1 MSEIEFQMSTN
12 RRRFPSPRMRVFP
25 LVMTNFLL
33 VLGLIATS
41 VIGAPTAE
49 AASRWREG
57 WCKKDEGLSV
67 VVDFSLTDRA
77 EWPDVAQP
85 NGWIIRCYRGSSLAR
100 FVGDGRTQSLEA
112 VGLDYKVDGSSMV
125 TSIEGVYG
133 IGVAGGF
140 WFYSTANLGAGA
152 TTWNAGTFA
161 VSGNVTNWVQ
171 GVRFGSG
178 TYPEPT
184 PQYGPNALEASAP
197 PVISGAPQI
206 GQKVSADRGSWN
218 VNPDTLSYQWY
229 RDGVPIDG
237 ATSAEY
243 VLTDA
248 DGGKTITVRL
258 TGGKSSYEDVTIGS
272 DGLAVAAG
280 TLNLTDPAIIGSATV
295 GSRLTAETTGWGPT
309 PLTLSYQWLRGG
321 AAIPGAVASTYLVT
335 SGDLGQD
342 LRVAVTAT
350 RQGYTAQTRTSAAV
364 VGGLN
369 QFRVVTPKI
378 TGTAK
383 AGRTLTV
390 KAAAWT
396 PTPTTIGYQ
405 WYRWGKAIPGA
416 TKSTYK
422 LTAGDRKTEIT
433 VRVTGSAADY
443 QTVTASSAAVKVE
456 FGKLTAATPKITGTA
471 KVGET
476 LKVKRGTW
484 KPNSL
489 TYTYQWYRSG
499 RAITDARGASYQLVA
514 VDRGKKITVKVTGVK
529 RGYVTKSS
537 PASKATGKVR

>member
-1 MSEIEFQMSTN
+1 MNESEFQMSAN
-12 RRRFPSPRMRVFP
+12 RRRFASSRMRVFP
-25 LVMTNFLL
+25 LVLTSLL
-33 VLGLIATS
+33 SVLGLIATS
-41 VIGAPTAE
+41 VISAPTAE

-67 VVDFSLTDRA
+67 VVDFSLTDPTQ
-77 EWPDVAQP
+77 WPDVAQP
-85 NGWIIRCYRGSSLAR
+85 NGWIIRCFRGSSLDR

-112 VGLDYKVDGSSMV
+112 VGLSYKTSSGLV
-125 TSIEGVYG
+125 SSIEGVYG
-133 IGVAGGF
+133 IGVGGGY

-152 TTWNAGTFA
+152 TTWNSGTFA

-171 GVRFGSG
+171 GVRFSNG

-184 PQYGPNALEASAP
+184 PQYGPDALEASAP
-197 PVISGAPQI
+197 PVISGEPQI
-206 GQKVSADRGSWN
+206 GQKLSSKPGSWN
-218 VNPDTLSYQWY
+218 VKLDTVSYQWY

-237 ATSAEY
+237 ATSADY
-243 VLTDA
+243 ILTDA
-248 DGGKTITVRL
+248 DGGKTITVKV
-258 TGGKSSYEDVTIGS
+258 TGGKDSYQDVTIGS
-272 DGLAVAAG
+272 DGLAVAIG
-280 TLNLTDPAIIGSATV
+280 TLNLTDPAITGSATV

-309 PLTLSYQWLRGG
+309 PLTLSYQWLRAGV
-321 AAIPGAVASTYLVT
+321 AIPGAVASTYLVT
-335 SGDLGQD
+335 SGDLGQQ

-369 QFRVVTPKI
+369 PFRVVAPKV

-383 AGRTLTV
+383 AGRTLTA
-390 KAAAWT
+390 KAGSWA

-422 LTAGDRKTEIT
+422 LTAADRKTEIT

-443 QTVTASSAAVKVE
+443 QTATASSAAVKVE
-456 FGKLTAATPKITGTA
+456 FGKLKAAKPKITGTA
-471 KVGET
+471 KVGKT

-484 KPNSL
+484 KPKSV

-499 RAITDARGASYQLVA
+499 KAIADARGSSYKLVA
-514 VDRGKKITVKVTGVK
+514 ADRGKKITVKVTAAK
-529 RGYVTKSS
+529 KGYVTKSS